1 MKVLILNSGI
11 GRRMGSLTESSPK
24 CLVTISEKDTILS
37 RQLRLIESVGVA
49 DVIITTGMFKD
60 QLEEYCNSLKLP
72 LKYNFVFNKE
82 YARTNYIYS
91 IYCARKWL
99 KDDDVI
105 LMHGDLVFEAQILNE
120 MIDFPYSCMAVSS
133 NEELSQKDFK
143 VVLDKGNIT
152 KVGVGFFENAISAQ
166 PLYKLKRKDW
176 SVWWSRSR
184 EDGTDPGIDYKY
196 SDRARWLFGIYRGWR
211 ADERGK

>member
-24 CLVTISEKDTILS
+24 CLVTISKKDTILS

-120 MIDFPYSCMAVSS
+120 MIDFPYSCMAVSA

-152 KVGVGFFENAISAQ
+152 KVGVGFLKM
-166 PLYKLKRKDW
+166 LYQHNHY
-176 SVWWSRSR
+176 
-184 EDGTDPGIDYKY
+184 IN
-196 SDRARWLFGIYRGWR
+196 
-211 ADERGK
+211 

>member
-82 YARTNYIYS
+82 YARTNYIYF
-91 IYCARKWL
+91 I
-99 KDDDVI
+99 
-105 LMHGDLVFEAQILNE
+105 
-120 MIDFPYSCMAVSS
+120 
-133 NEELSQKDFK
+133 
-143 VVLDKGNIT
+143 VLANG
-152 KVGVGFFENAISAQ
+152 
-166 PLYKLKRKDW
+166 
-176 SVWWSRSR
+176 
-184 EDGTDPGIDYKY
+184 
-196 SDRARWLFGIYRGWR
+196 
-211 ADERGK
+211 